1 MKTIKRILG
10 MCARSLRLSFA
21 LAAATVVAA
30 PVADARIVRLEIL
43 TRPITDVRGNVLRNR
58 RHLREDLRQSLR
70 RGRSVGPP

>member
-30 PVADARIVRLEIL
+30 SVADARIVRW
-43 TRPITDVRGNVLRNR
+43 RF
-58 RHLREDLRQSLR
+58 
-70 RGRSVGPP
+70 